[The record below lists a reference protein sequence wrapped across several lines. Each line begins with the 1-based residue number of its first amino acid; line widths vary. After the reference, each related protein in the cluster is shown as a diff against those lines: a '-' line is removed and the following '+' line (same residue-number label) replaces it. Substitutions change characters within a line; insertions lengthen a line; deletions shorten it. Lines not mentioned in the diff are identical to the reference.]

1 MTWLRLASTVALG
14 MLAACG
20 DNAFTSDEGRFSVRM
35 PNAPQHQ
42 VITIDPADPTPMHLF
57 TAQRGTTAYMVAF
70 ADIPVDGRKAG
81 EVLDGA
87 RDNALKRPGRTLL
100 AERSLSLGSNPGR
113 ELEIAAPNDL
123 LLRVRVFLVGARLYQ
138 VAVTT
143 RDKNVLATDGAK
155 FLESFKVF

>member
-1 MTWLRLASTVALG
+1 
-14 MLAACG
+14 
-20 DNAFTSDEGRFSVRM
+20 
-35 PNAPQHQ
+35 
-42 VITIDPADPTPMHLF
+42 
-57 TAQRGTTAYMVAF
+57 MVAF

-113 ELEIAAPNDL
+113 ELEIAAPNEL